1 MAQQKPIDGDKLME
15 AIGYLLQENIKLAA
29 IKSGVPKKSRL
40 IQTLKFESANLSN
53 ETITVLLNDY
63 FRFVELGRR
72 KGARLPPTEP
82 ILDWLIRYR
91 IAPGR
96 EKQIVFAVRR
106 AISNKGIKARPFLNN
121 ALTATV
127 NEAEETLQAEFQSYI
142 KSLIFD
148 S

>member
-1 MAQQKPIDGDKLME
+1 MSKQAPIDGDKIMD
-15 AIGYLLQENIKLAA
+15 AIGFLLQQNLKLAA
-29 IKSGVPKKSRL
+29 VNAGVPKQSRL
-40 IQTLKFESANLSN
+40 LQTLKFDSADLST

-72 KGARLPPTEP
+72 KGARLPPTAP

-96 EKQIVFAVRR
+96 EKQVVFAVRR
-106 AISNKGIKARPFLNN
+106 AISNKGIRPRPFLNN
-121 ALTATV
+121 ALTFTV
-127 NEAEETLQAEFQSYI
+127 NEAEEILQAEFQSYI

-148 S
+148 Q